1 MRRVV
6 GERAVVSFFGQIQ
19 VLAADIYIYIYME
32 IYIGGS

>member
-19 VLAADIYIYIYME
+19 VLAADIYIYTW
-32 IYIGGS
+32 IYI